1 MGIKCEISLCPSD
14 DNKYEYKSGSTVSG
28 AIKYYLDEEYEF
40 STIVVSLKGQG
51 RLYFEDKHKK
61 RNDRMH
67 TYGNKETYVDIDNV
81 IYKNESGKPLVAG
94 EYETP
99 FSLLLPHDVPGSLD
113 YTKNTGGYY
122 CRCYIKYYVRIKFER
137 PGLLNMNRHFKKEIQ
152 VASSQI
158 PRMATEPLIY
168 GEQKSLLQL
177 SSLFSGEKSIVH
189 LKATIVNSV
198 LKPGEGVKVNYEVE
212 NNTNVDIKRVE
223 VKLLE
228 VDTYT
233 ASGGRKVNVKSE
245 VENTEFTYGAI
256 KAGETAKFAAEI
268 TIPSLCV
275 SYDHSKIFGRDYSV
289 LTTVVLPIPH
299 INLPLEIPFQ
309 VIDRLSAN
317 FEEGNGSASG
327 YSSDAPPSYWEAM
340 GEDQKEKDD
349 QDGFEQNKK
358 GNEKE

>member
-1 MGIKCEISLCPSD
+1 MGIKCEISLCPSAE
-14 DNKYEYKSGSTVSG
+14 KTYEYQSGSTVSG

-51 RLYFEDKHKK
+51 RLYFEDKHQK
-61 RNDRMH
+61 RNNHMH
-67 TYGNKETYVDIDNV
+67 TYSNKEVYVDIDNF
-81 IYKNESGKPLVAG
+81 IFKNESGKPFVAG

-99 FSLLLPHDVPGSLD
+99 FSLLLPHDVPASLD

-122 CRCYIKYYVRIKFER
+122 CRCTIRYYVRIKFER

-177 SSLFSGEKSIVH
+177 SSLFSSEKSIVH
-189 LKATIVNSV
+189 IKATIFNSV
-198 LKPGEGVKVNYEVE
+198 LKPGEGVKVDYEVE
-212 NNTNVDIKRVE
+212 NNTNVDLKRVE

-228 VDTYT
+228 VDSYT
-233 ASGGRKVNVKSE
+233 ASVGRKVNVKSE

-256 KAGETAKFAAEI
+256 KAGETAKFTAEI
-268 TIPSLCV
+268 IVPSLCA
-275 SYDHSKIFGRDYSV
+275 SYDHSKIFARDYSV
-289 LTTVVLPIPH
+289 LSTVVLPIPH

-309 VIDRLSAN
+309 VIQRVSAN
-317 FEEGNGSASG
+317 FEEGNGASG
-327 YSSDAPPSYWEAM
+327 HSSEAPPSYWEAM
-340 GEDQKEKDD
+340 GEDQKDKHDL
-349 QDGFEQNKK
+349 DGFEENKK
-358 GNEKE
+358 GNGKE